1 MSMISSDAIKR
12 IAGFIILAA
21 VAVSAFFTFS
31 QKKEEERSITYSTS
45 DAGDLKGQFS
55 IALDSWIGYFPFRSP
70 VFARLMRD
78 EGYRVKIIDDRA
90 DYPGRMKMLKKGE
103 IDFAVCTVDSY
114 LLNGKSVN
122 YPGTIV
128 AIIDESKGGDAIV
141 AWKDKFSNIDQLKK
155 GGKFRMA
162 YTPSSPSEH
171 LIKSIAV
178 HFGIPVLEE
187 RKGEWRIEVDGAE
200 EAYNRLMSK
209 EADLAAVW
217 EPHVTEALLHKGIVK
232 IIGSEDI
239 EKLIVDILIVNRKFA
254 REKPEMVK
262 LFLKNYFK
270 TLNLYAAS
278 RDRLLKDISSK
289 VNLNRKQA
297 GYMLKGV
304 KWLYYPDNIRWFGLT
319 SRSTHRQPEI
329 IETINSTVSI
339 LVNSRDFSDNPLTDK
354 DPYTILNSSFIKELY
369 ISSVFNSSAATVSE
383 DSTLSRKFSKLSD
396 SQWEKL
402 TRIGALKLRAISF
415 RSGTSVLDGNG
426 KEQVKNIVDN
436 IRHYPNFRI
445 LIKGHTGL
453 RGNPAANR
461 ALSLKR
467 AMAVRDELQY
477 TFNIHKNRIR
487 VVGMGSREPLLKNS
501 GESDRGYNTR
511 LKRVEILFLSQ

>member
-1 MSMISSDAIKR
+1 MISSDAIKK
-12 IAGFIILAA
+12 IAGFLILAA
-21 VAVSAFFTFS
+21 VAGSAFFTFF

-70 VFARLMRD
+70 VFARLMRE

-103 IDFAVCTVDSY
+103 IDFSVCTIDSY
-114 LLNGKSVN
+114 ILNGKSVN

-128 AIIDESKGGDAIV
+128 AVIDESKGGDAIV
-141 AWKDKFSNIDQLKK
+141 AWKEKISNIDQLKK

-178 HFGIPVLEE
+178 HFGVPVLGD

-200 EAYNRLMSK
+200 EAYKMLMKK

-217 EPHVTEALLHKGIVK
+217 EPHVTEALSHKGIVK

-239 EKLIVDILIVNRKFA
+239 EKLIVDILLVNRKFA
-254 REKPEMVK
+254 KNKPEMVS

-270 TLNLYAAS
+270 TLNIYTAS
-278 RDRLLKDISSK
+278 RDRLLNDITAK
-289 VNLNRKQA
+289 VNLNKRQA

-304 KWLYYPDNIRWFGLT
+304 KWLSYPDNIRWFGLT
-319 SRSTHRQPEI
+319 TGSTHRQPEI
-329 IETINSTVSI
+329 IESINSTVGI
-339 LVNSRDFSDNPLTDK
+339 LVDSRDFSGNPLIDK
-354 DPYTILNSSFIKELY
+354 DPYTILNSLFIKELY
-369 ISSVFNSSAATVSE
+369 RSGTFTVSAAAGGG
-383 DSTLSRKFSKLSD
+383 DNTLSRKFSKLSD

-402 TRIGALKLRAISF
+402 ATIGALKLRPITF

-426 KEQVKNIVDN
+426 REQIKQIVENIM
-436 IRHYPNFRI
+436 HYPNFRI

-453 RGNPAANR
+453 RGNPGAN
-461 ALSLKR
+461 ASLSLKR
-467 AMAVRDELQY
+467 AMAVKKELQY
-477 TFNIHKNRIR
+477 PFNIDGNRIR
-487 VVGMGSREPLLKNS
+487 VMGMGSREPLLKNS